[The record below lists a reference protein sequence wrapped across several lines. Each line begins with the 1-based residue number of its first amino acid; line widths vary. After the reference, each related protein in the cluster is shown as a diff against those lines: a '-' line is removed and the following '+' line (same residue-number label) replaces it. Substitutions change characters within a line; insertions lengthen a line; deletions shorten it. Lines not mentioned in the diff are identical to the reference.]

1 MSTTPPVAPAVVA
14 ELRRMARTELSMRA
28 RVAYVVLALA
38 ASTMTIVVA
47 SLWMTEPALPLRT
60 TVAFAVLTCIGTGW
74 VFFSIWVLRSRH
86 VLLARHRVIAGR
98 LAVCF
103 SGVFVVGCLLLLGV
117 ASSSRAVWPA
127 LAMGVALLLIAIV
140 LWRRAEVAHA
150 GLLARRHTL
159 ERELNRRT
167 Q

>member
-14 ELRRMARTELSMRA
+14 ELRRMARTDLSMRA
-28 RVAYVVLALA
+28 RVAHVLLALA

-47 SLWMTEPALPLRT
+47 SLWMTEPALPLPT
-60 TVAFAVLTCIGTGW
+60 TVAFAVLTCMGIGW
-74 VFFSIWVLRSRH
+74 VSFSIWVLRSRH
-86 VLLARHRVIAGR
+86 VLLARHRVVAGR

-103 SGVFVVGCLLLLGV
+103 SGVFVVGCLLLGF